1 MIIAIICEFCNK
13 WCFAVFDTIV
23 PIYGEGNNELD
34 SFTFSMMSVVGS
46 LFNIFQTG
54 WLYSYLIKKDFSIP
68 TITCFAGITYCI
80 YLMIMNDW
88 IVCAFMCCMVNK
100 KMLLI
105 TGGVVIIVAYGFA
118 APTAAAIMSV
128 WLIIDFI
135 HS

>member
-1 MIIAIICEFCNK
+1 MIVAVLCEFFNK
-13 WCFAVFDTIV
+13 WCFSVFDTVV
-23 PIYGEGNNELD
+23 PVYGQRKHELD
-34 SFTFSMMSVVGS
+34 SFTFSMMSVFGS
-46 LFNIFQTG
+46 LINIFQTG
-54 WLYSYLIKKDFSIP
+54 WLFNFLLRYGFSIP